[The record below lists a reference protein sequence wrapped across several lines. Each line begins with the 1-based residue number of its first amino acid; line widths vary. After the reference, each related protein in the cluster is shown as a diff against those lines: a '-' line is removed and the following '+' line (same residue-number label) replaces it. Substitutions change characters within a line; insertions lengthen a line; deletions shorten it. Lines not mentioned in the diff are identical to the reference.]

1 MTEQEIRHA
10 LYNGPA
16 TRFLKNLVST
26 DEFRLA
32 TTGSVQDSRM
42 AAQEL
47 VLRFLAFSMLGIDE
61 YRKND
66 EMDSFL
72 SDTMQIVNILGSG
85 SEKMRIDSFNG
96 RKIKNKN
103 LSDLLDKFVSAMQRS
118 AELFE
123 NCAFRISTPTRL
135 NSTSYSTPI
144 NKSLFEVWSVLLG
157 DMPKTQFDALR
168 SKRESLYIKLDDTY
182 QSIRRD
188 IGQDSTKVYG
198 VKRRHEAIGKIV
210 NELVQNE
217 IVIGVVE
224 C

>member
-1 MTEQEIRHA
+1 
-10 LYNGPA
+10 
-16 TRFLKNLVST
+16 
-26 DEFRLA
+26 LA

-61 YRKND
+61 YRKNE

-72 SDTMQIVNILGSG
+72 SDTMQILNILGSG

-96 RKIKNKN
+96 RKIKNKIVW
-103 LSDLLDKFVSAMQRS
+103 DLFDKFVSAMVRCTD
-118 AELFE
+118 LFE

-135 NSTSYSTPI
+135 NSTSYRTPI

-157 DMPKTQFDALR
+157 ELSKTEFDALR
-168 SKRESLYIKLDDTY
+168 RKRESLYIKLDDTY
-182 QSIRRD
+182 QSIRRH
-188 IGQDSTKVYG
+188 IGQDSTKVYD
-198 VKRRHEAIGKIV
+198 VKRRHEEIRKIV
-210 NELVQNE
+210 NELVQDE
-217 IVIGVVE
+217 IVIGVAV